1 MRFYKYLA
9 GVGLAMALVACGGGG
24 GSAGTP
30 SGTTPGGGGNT
41 GGGTPGSGSTLA
53 SLDILPTASTLGSA
67 PGSSISFI
75 VTAKDS
81 ANAAVPAQAVVF
93 SATSGT
99 LTGANPVPVTDA
111 NGTITSVSL
120 SAGADAT
127 NRSIT
132 VTASAGNVTKSIV
145 VPVVGTTLN
154 ISGVGSA
161 LVGNPALTFT
171 VKAVDSGGKAVA
183 GANVK
188 IKSANGNTL
197 SPQDAVTNLAGTA
210 AFSFTPTTAGID
222 TLTVEGLGAIAK
234 STVAVSNEDFAFTMP
249 LPAAN
254 LVVNTANPVS
264 VQYKVAGV
272 GVAGQTVTFSSTRG
286 ALTALTAVTNASGVA
301 TTSVS
306 STTAGPVT
314 ISAQMGTARSSV
326 TAAFIA
332 TVPNTLVLQANPSAV
347 LPNPSGSTANQST
360 LSATVRDATGNPVA
374 NQVVNFTATKDGSNG
389 TITPGSGTTNADGQ
403 TSVQFIPGALS
414 TASNGVE
421 VSATV
426 QSASAVSGTATLT
439 VNGNALFISIGVGS
453 TLTVVDAATY
463 EKDFSVYVTDANGV
477 AAANRAVTLSAF
489 PVSYRKG
496 SLTWYTS
503 REPNVWDYSAT
514 SPTPCVNE
522 DRNKNGILDI
532 VLGEDT
538 NGNSVLNPGLP
549 VVISPS
555 SVATDANGYAT
566 FKMRFGKNYAYWL
579 DTEVTARSLVGGT
592 ESSTTVPYPLQM
604 TASDAQ
610 SPESPANRFSPFG
623 QATVCTNPN

>member
-1 MRFYKYLA
+1 MRLYKYLA
-9 GVGLAMALVACGGGG
+9 GFGLTLDLVACGGGG

-30 SGTTPGGGGNT
+30 SGTTPGGGTN
-41 GGGTPGSGSTLA
+41 GGGTTGSGSTLA

-210 AFSFTPTTAGID
+210 AFSFTPTIAGID

-234 STVAVSNEDFAFTMP
+234 STVAVSNEDFAFTTP

-254 LVVNTANPVS
+254 LVVNTTNTVS
-264 VQYKVAGV
+264 VQYKVGGAGV
-272 GVAGQTVTFSSTRG
+272 PGQTVTFSTTRG
-286 ALTALTAVTNASGVA
+286 ALTALTAVTNGSGVA

-314 ISAQMGTARSSV
+314 ISAQLGTARSSV

-389 TITPGSGTTNADGQ
+389 TITPGSGITNADGQ
-403 TSVQFIPGALS
+403 TSVQFIPGALT
-414 TASNGVE
+414 TASNGIE
-421 VSATV
+421 VKATV
-426 QSASAVSGTATLT
+426 QSATSVSGNATLT
-439 VNGNALFISIGVGS
+439 VNGDALFISIGVGN
-453 TLTVVDAATY
+453 TLTSLDASTY
-463 EKDFSVYVTDANGV
+463 QKEFSVYVTDANGAV
-477 AAANRAVTLSAF
+477 AANRSVVISVYPTF
-489 PVSYRKG
+489 YRKG
-496 SLTWYTS
+496 FLEWVKTSGGGGYWQYEFGSLS
-503 REPNVWDYSAT
+503 LPIG
-514 SPTPCVNE
+514 NE
-522 DRNKNGILDI
+522 DLNRNGILD
-532 VLGEDT
+532 LLPTTEDV
-538 NGNSVLNPGLP
+538 NGNGFLDPGMPVL
-549 VVISPS
+549 ISPTTLT
-555 SVATDANGYAT
+555 TDANGYAV
-566 FKMRFGKNYAYWL
+566 FKLRYGKNYAWWVS
-579 DTEVTARSLVGGT
+579 TEITARSLVGGT
-592 ESSTTVPYPLQM
+592 ESSKTIPHDLGMLIDDVNSAAT
-604 TASDAQ
+604 
-610 SPESPANRFSPFG
+610 PANSVSPYG
-623 QATVCTNPN
+623 K